1 MGGPAGGRPLAGREN
16 HPFGRWQP
24 ALGVPY
30 LLPVLEALLD
40 HVFAACHAACLDPQA
55 AAEATRRVLVADPHG
70 RPDVLAARG
79 ACLAA
84 GHAAAYATMAP
95 GDRDAIVLARVLGW
109 KTDRIAVQLDTT
121 PAEVKT
127 RLARGLRTL
136 LPPRDCAGAASPAHA
151 GRAS

>member
-1 MGGPAGGRPLAGREN
+1 MAA
-16 HPFGRWQP
+16 
-24 ALGVPY
+24 ASGVPY

-40 HVFAACHAACLDPQA
+40 HVYAACHAACPDPQA

-84 GHAAAYATMAP
+84 GRAAAYAAMAP
-95 GDRDAIVLARVLGW
+95 DDRDAIVLARVLGW
-109 KTDRIAVQLDTT
+109 KTDRIAVQLGTT
-121 PAEVKT
+121 PADVRT

-136 LPPRDCAGAASPAHA
+136 LPPRDCAAAASPAHA
-151 GRAS
+151 VHAS